1 MGDLFDSTDALLQ
14 MGHHP
19 IFQTVVHAFRLG
31 HKSVDLGGAFVET
44 RFELAEN
51 RRVGGHR
58 QRQLLALHVLQVL
71 HGHFQDVGF
80 LQFRVSCRLR

>member
-31 HKSVDLGGAFVET
+31 HKSVDLGGAFVKT
-44 RFELAEN
+44 RLELAEN
-51 RRVGGHR
+51 
-58 QRQLLALHVLQVL
+58 
-71 HGHFQDVGF
+71 
-80 LQFRVSCRLR
+80 